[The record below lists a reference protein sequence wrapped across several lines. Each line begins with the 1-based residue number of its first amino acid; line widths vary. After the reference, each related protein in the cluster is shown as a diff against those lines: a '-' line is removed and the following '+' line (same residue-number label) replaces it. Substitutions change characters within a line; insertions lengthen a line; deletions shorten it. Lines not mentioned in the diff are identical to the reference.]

1 MTRKARG
8 AGSLMK
14 TTITTSTM
22 DPSYRSRC
30 WHEAIAATYFPLDL
44 QFAEPDRFSGD
55 LSIWQIG
62 DFSLSHNISASLMYR
77 RLRAHRRARR
87 EGAIP
92 LTPAPHSPDHLSRG
106 REEMRRRHRRRLP

>member
-77 RLRAHRRARR
+77 RSPHHLGGGRGGEMPVSRPARTKSGFWR
-87 EGAIP
+87 GGKWV
-92 LTPAPHSPDHLSRG
+92 APPPRG
-106 REEMRRRHRRRLP
+106 R

>member
-77 RLRAHRRARR
+77 RSRH
-87 EGAIP
+87 
-92 LTPAPHSPDHLSRG
+92 HLSAPRG
-106 REEMRRRHRRRLP
+106 GEFLVAAPARPQRLFAQGGKERPCPPAA